1 VCVRVCAHEYVCAF
15 VYVCVGV
22 WVCVH
27 ERVK

>member
-1 VCVRVCAHEYVCAF
+1 MCVRVCAHEYVCAF